1 MRHRN
6 GNKKLGL
13 PTDQRMALIRNGAK
27 SLLEYKQVKMTAT
40 RAKEVSKYVEK
51 IITKAKGSD
60 DVNARRE
67 VFKLLQDKK
76 IVDIVFKDVVDQY
89 KERTSGYTRIVKYG
103 IRRGDAASISVLE
116 LV

>member
-27 SLLEYKQVKMTAT
+27 ALIEHRQVKMTAT
-40 RAKEVSKYVEK
+40 RAKEVSRYVEK
-51 IITKAKGSD
+51 IITKAKGN
-60 DVNARRE
+60 DVHARRE

-76 IVDIVFKDVVDQY
+76 VVDIVFKDIIDQY
-89 KERTSGYTRIVKYG
+89 KERTSGYTRVVKYG

-116 LV
+116 LI

>member
-27 SLLEYKQVKMTAT
+27 SLLEHRQVKMTNT
-40 RAKEVSKYVEK
+40 RAKEVSRYVEK
-51 IITKAKGSD
+51 VITKAKGN
-60 DVNARRE
+60 DVHARRE

-76 IVDIVFKDVVDQY
+76 IVDIVFKDIVDLY
-89 KERTSGYTRIVKYG
+89 KERTSGYTRVIKYG

>member
-27 SLLEYKQVKMTAT
+27 SLIEHRQVKMTDT

-51 IITKAKGSD
+51 VITKAKGND
-60 DVNARRE
+60 LHARRE
-67 VFKLLQDKK
+67 VFRLLQDKK
-76 IVDIVFKDVVDQY
+76 IVEIVFKEIVDKY
-89 KERTSGYTRIVKYG
+89 KERTSGYTRVVKYG